1 VSPAAELSEEL
12 QARIGSFVSAL
23 VRQDEERY
31 ESEFVHLQTRVQD
44 LVERKLGMEG
54 TKSDTRDF
62 LGELLFTRMRRGMHA
77 LVEERAPA
85 VDATRAAEWVMGMLF
100 SVSTLTEFAKAFDH
114 ALIQSSSVG
123 SDFNFAG
130 RTDFISVEEVMQ
142 MLAAGKHLG
151 CLSLEKGDNRL
162 DVYLADGR
170 VFFLDPH
177 TLTRRVLPGADGV
190 NFREISQAVITE
202 AEARRGRD
210 GVPCILTLVEKGV
223 FGVDEQREV
232 LRMFGKEALF
242 DFMRESDA
250 YAFYYRKLDTLP
262 EFAVENDLRL
272 GVTSILLEGSK
283 LLDDWQQMLTM
294 FPDPDAPLE
303 PKADMYARMERAVLG
318 ALDIKLLSQLDGET
332 SPRALVTMLGLP
344 LADVYMMLIRLS
356 REGILASSGDFD
368 ALQGL
373 DFSRAET
380 MRETMQEAFAAL
392 DANDDDEQR
401 QSAIDRVFGDEES
414 SAPAAPQHNP
424 RPAALSELDKIL
436 SEGDDDEL
444 PTNALDRLL
453 LDSLR
458 KKSS

>member
-1 VSPAAELSEEL
+1 M
-12 QARIGSFVSAL
+12 SAL
-23 VRQDEERY
+23 VGGDDESY
-31 ESEFVHLQTRVQD
+31 ESEFVHLQTRVQE
-44 LVERKLGMEG
+44 LVDRKRAMEG

-62 LGELLFTRMRRGMHA
+62 LGELMFTRMRRGMHE
-77 LVEERAPA
+77 LLNEGEAPL
-85 VDATRAAEWVMGMLF
+85 DANRAAEWVMGMLF
-100 SVSTLTEFAKAFDH
+100 SVSTLTDFAKAFDH

-123 SDFNFAG
+123 QDFNFAG

-151 CLSLEKGDNRL
+151 CLSLETGGSRL
-162 DVYLADGR
+162 DIYLADGR

-177 TLTRRVLPGADGV
+177 TLTRRVLPGPDGLT
-190 NFREISQAVITE
+190 FREIPEATVSE
-202 AEARRGRD
+202 AEARRARES
-210 GVPCILTLVEKGV
+210 VPCILTLVERGV

-232 LRMFGKEALF
+232 LRMFGKESLF
-242 DFMRESDA
+242 DFMRETTP
-250 YAFYYRKLDTLP
+250 YAFYYRKLDALP
-262 EFAVENDLRL
+262 AFAIENDLRL

-283 LLDDWQQMLTM
+283 LVDDWQQMLTM
-294 FPDPDAPLE
+294 FPDPDSPLE
-303 PKADMYARMERAVLG
+303 PKADMYAKMERAVLG

-332 SPRALVTMLGLP
+332 TPRSLVSSLGLP
-344 LADVYMMLIRLS
+344 LHDVYMMLIRLS

-373 DFSRAET
+373 DFGRADS

-401 QSAIDRVFGDEES
+401 QSAIDRVFGDE
-414 SAPAAPQHNP
+414 APLAHSPTPAPPPQAP
-424 RPAALSELDKIL
+424 PQQQRPAALAELDKIL